1 MYEFEVLLKN
11 GEHTFIWGYSFDDA
25 KRRNP
30 KRRTKSKPFYSK
42 NTLIKE
48 MTSRNPGGFSNAPA
62 GRARTPRP
70 VFRVNRQFAQFSIR
84 IFGEFDERNFP
95 KIP

>member
-1 MYEFEVLLKN
+1 MYEYEVLLKD
-11 GEHTFIWGYSFDDA
+11 GEHTFIWGRDYDD
-25 KRRNP
+25 
-30 KRRTKSKPFYSK
+30 
-42 NTLIKE
+42 
-48 MTSRNPGGFSNAPA
+48 

>member
-1 MYEFEVLLKN
+1 MYEYEVLLKN
-11 GEHTFIWGYSFDDA
+11 GERTFIWGRDYDDA
-25 KRRNP
+25 LCRHPETAKEIEAVLF
-30 KRRTKSKPFYSK
+30 KSIQTDLPFGRS
-42 NTLIKE
+42 LFL
-48 MTSRNPGGFSNAPA
+48 SA
-62 GRARTPRP
+62 GRWRTPRP

>member
-1 MYEFEVLLKN
+1 MYEYEVLLKN
-11 GEHTFIWGYSFDDA
+11 GNRTFIWVAITTMLSAGIQKLQRKLKQSYF
-25 KRRNP
+25 
-30 KRRTKSKPFYSK
+30 KS
-42 NTLIKE
+42 TLIDL
-48 MTSRNPGGFSNAPA
+48 PLGGLFFLSA

>member
-11 GEHTFIWGYSFDDA
+11 GERTFIWGYNYQDA
-25 KRRNP
+25 LNRHP
-30 KRRTKSKPFYSK
+30 KLANESNRFYFKS
-42 NTLIKE
+42 TLIDLPNGR
-48 MTSRNPGGFSNAPA
+48 SLFLSA
-62 GRARTPRP
+62 GRWRTPRP

>member
-1 MYEFEVLLKN
+1 MYEYEVLLKN
-11 GEHTFIWGYSFDDA
+11 GERTFIWGRDYDDA
-25 KRRNP
+25 LCRHP
-30 KRRTKSKPFYSK
+30 ETA
-42 NTLIKE
+42 KE
-48 MTSRNPGGFSNAPA
+48 IEAVLFQEYIDRPPIGRSLFLSA

-95 KIP
+95 EIP